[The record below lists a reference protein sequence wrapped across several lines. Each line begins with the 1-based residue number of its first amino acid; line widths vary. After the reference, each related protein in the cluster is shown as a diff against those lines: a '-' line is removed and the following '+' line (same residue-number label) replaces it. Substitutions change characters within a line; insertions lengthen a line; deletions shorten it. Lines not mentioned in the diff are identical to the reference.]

1 MQEAQVQIKVK
12 NFGRPSPYLVEG
24 EYFLGT
30 QANRGASNSL
40 ILQKEDEEQGEQGE
54 ESDH

>member
-30 QANRGASNSL
+30 QAKRGTSNSL
-40 ILQKEDEEQGEQGE
+40 ILQEEEGE
-54 ESDH
+54 ED